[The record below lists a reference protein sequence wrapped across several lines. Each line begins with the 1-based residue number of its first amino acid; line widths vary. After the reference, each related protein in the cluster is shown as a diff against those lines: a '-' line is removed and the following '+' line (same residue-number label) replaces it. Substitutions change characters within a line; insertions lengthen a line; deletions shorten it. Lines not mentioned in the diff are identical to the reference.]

1 MLPHFGIHVNEPI
14 AQTSSVLT
22 TTSHYLLMS
31 MPPYFPQ
38 PFPHQL
44 PANPANFTSRLSLF
58 HICGTI
64 LALGLGLGLCSG
76 ARCVTHRHRVFV
88 VKEEKEDDGGSAI
101 MASTIPYTVMEGFTH
116 IYAKLSVYLH
126 PSRAANVQQGVREII
141 NSLLLRKVFLLFSV
155 SRFVCFLFGKFDFSF
170 CGAGEHLQRA
180 NR

>member
-1 MLPHFGIHVNEPI
+1 
-14 AQTSSVLT
+14 
-22 TTSHYLLMS
+22 
-31 MPPYFPQ
+31 MPPYIPQ

-44 PANPANFTSRLSLF
+44 HANLANFTSRLPF

-76 ARCVTHRHRVFV
+76 VRCVTHRHRVFV

-101 MASTIPYTVMEGFTH
+101 MASTIPYTGMEGFTH

>member
-1 MLPHFGIHVNEPI
+1 
-14 AQTSSVLT
+14 
-22 TTSHYLLMS
+22 
-31 MPPYFPQ
+31 MPPYIPQ

-44 PANPANFTSRLSLF
+44 HANPANFTSRLPF

>member
-1 MLPHFGIHVNEPI
+1 
-14 AQTSSVLT
+14 
-22 TTSHYLLMS
+22 

-44 PANPANFTSRLSLF
+44 YANPANFTSRLPF

-64 LALGLGLGLCSG
+64 LALGLGLRSG

-88 VKEEKEDDGGSAI
+88 VKDEKEDDGGSAT
-101 MASTIPYTVMEGFTH
+101 MASTIPYAVMEGFTH

-126 PSRAANVQQGVREII
+126 PSRAANVQQGVREIM

-155 SRFVCFLFGKFDFSF
+155 SRFVCFFSASLIF
-170 CGAGEHLQRA
+170 LSSELGSIFNAAFLA
-180 NR
+180 

>member
-1 MLPHFGIHVNEPI
+1 
-14 AQTSSVLT
+14 
-22 TTSHYLLMS
+22 
-31 MPPYFPQ
+31 MPPYIPQ

-44 PANPANFTSRLSLF
+44 DANPANFTSRLPF

-64 LALGLGLGLCSG
+64 LALGLGLRSG
-76 ARCVTHRHRVFV
+76 AKSVTHRHRVFV
-88 VKEEKEDDGGSAI
+88 VKEEKEDDGGSAT
-101 MASTIPYTVMEGFTH
+101 MASTIPYTIIAGFTH

>member
-1 MLPHFGIHVNEPI
+1 
-14 AQTSSVLT
+14 
-22 TTSHYLLMS
+22 

-44 PANPANFTSRLSLF
+44 HANPANFTSRLPLF

-64 LALGLGLGLCSG
+64 LALGLGLGLRSG

-126 PSRAANVQQGVREII
+126 PSRPANVQQGVREII
-141 NSLLLRKVFLLFSV
+141 NSLLLRKKSSCYFQSPASSV
-155 SRFVCFLFGKFDFSF
+155 SFSASLIFLSAELGSIFNAQTDKLFLPELSTESETQ
-170 CGAGEHLQRA
+170 CSKKKP
-180 NR
+180 